1 MAKRK
6 KVKKKVIRKRAA
18 RIKKRKIV
26 KHKKIARKRI
36 IHKKVNSKAAKKRK
50 LIAVARKKARL
61 LLHSPQF
68 FVLASHPAMYTR
80 PPAHVREKLKR
91 K

>member
-1 MAKRK
+1 MAK
-6 KVKKKVIRKRAA
+6 KKKIKRRAVRKRATHA
-18 RIKKRKIV
+18 KKRKPV
-26 KHKKIARKRI
+26 KHKKVVKRKSQ
-36 IHKKVNSKAAKKRK
+36 SKATKKRK

>member
-1 MAKRK
+1 MAKKKKIKRKITRRKPVKIKRK
-6 KVKKKVIRKRAA
+6 KVTR
-18 RIKKRKIV
+18 RKIT
-26 KHKKIARKRI
+26 
-36 IHKKVNSKAAKKRK
+36 HKKVRSKSARKRK

-80 PPAHVREKLKR
+80 PPAYVREKLEK

>member
-1 MAKRK
+1 MAKK
-6 KVKKKVIRKRAA
+6 KKTKRKVIRKRVAHA
-18 RIKKRKIV
+18 KKRRPV
-26 KHKKIARKRI
+26 KHKKVVRKRI

-50 LIAVARKKARL
+50 LVAVARKKARL

-80 PPAHVREKLKR
+80 PPAHVREKLK